1 MGSQVLDTTERLSVG
16 VRFYI
21 QVFYNSGAFQAV
33 LVVKNPPANAGDI
46 KNTGSVPELGRSPG
60 GEHDKPLQSIGSQ
73 T

>member
-33 LVVKNPPANAGDI
+33 LVVENPPANAGDI
-46 KNTGSVPELGRSPG
+46 KDISLIPQLESSPG
-60 GEHDKPLQSIGSQ
+60 GEHGNHSGILA
-73 T
+73 